1 MEHESPPQ
9 PERAPPIPISELD
22 SVDFVSRV
30 VREVSEHACAKY
42 GKSSLLEVNMLDA
55 LASFEEIMVCKN
67 IPCFLYFFREV
78 SKYEQGD

>member
-22 SVDFVSRV
+22 SADFVARV
-30 VREVSEHACAKY
+30 VREVAEHACVKH

-55 LASFEEIMVCKN
+55 LASFEEIMIRK
-67 IPCFLYFFREV
+67 IFLC
-78 SKYEQGD
+78 